1 MAVEKDFVTLR
12 CHIALTGS
20 CGRHNIGS
28 VWLRSA
34 VMNLDNSLLQYLL
47 SGMEKNA
54 LLLVDLYT
62 PLYIDQEREQFFLS
76 ISRGSREPITV
87 DKSQDRLT
95 LSFYAYNENNKPHC
109 QGRRCINFRICTRI
123 FMV

>member
-1 MAVEKDFVTLR
+1 MSLIWTTNKDFLHNPSLFLLKWVDSLKVFKQTFFFFKKNTYFCAVNLPKK
-12 CHIALTGS
+12 ALLTDIS
-20 CGRHNIGS
+20 GS

-54 LLLVDLYT
+54 LLLVEVYT

-87 DKSQDRLT
+87 DRS
-95 LSFYAYNENNKPHC
+95 
-109 QGRRCINFRICTRI
+109 
-123 FMV
+123 